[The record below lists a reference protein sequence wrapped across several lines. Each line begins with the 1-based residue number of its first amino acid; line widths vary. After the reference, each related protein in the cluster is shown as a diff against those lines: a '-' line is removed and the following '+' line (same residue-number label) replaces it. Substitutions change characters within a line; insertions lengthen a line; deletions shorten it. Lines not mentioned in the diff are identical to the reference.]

1 MNNKK
6 LFVMRKYILGITFL
20 LIFQI
25 SKAQC
30 PGCVVNPN
38 CSASPAQPTLCP
50 SVLPDGIQNQTY
62 DENITFY
69 MPAQFQTQGIN
80 VTLNKITVTNISGMP
95 PGINWETS
103 ASPSNIFF
111 PSSNPPTSER
121 GCVKMCGVP
130 TLFGLY
136 NIIVS
141 VTAEVSTP
149 LGNITQSESF
159 SIPINILPPPGGNAT
174 FTYNPSFGC
183 SPLDVTFNATLQP
196 QAMEELTYQW
206 DFDNGNTSDLQ
217 TPPIQSYAVADTYY
231 VSLTTKKFKYR
242 LSSVTVTATGT
253 NWCGDIEEP
262 SLFGVCTGSPD
273 MYFEFTNNGAT
284 LTSPTIDDQM
294 TATFSNLNYI
304 LTDPVFSLHF
314 FDEDFITADDDLGN
328 FLYTVTGAGTFN
340 LSTNQVSGSFT
351 IDTVFNQQFTD
362 IDTVIV
368 FPTPAVPN
376 ITASG
381 NTSFCQG
388 DSVTLSVPSNA
399 GSNYQWYLNDTIL
412 MFGNTM
418 PDLTINTAGNY
429 SVTETN
435 QFGCNNSSVNETV
448 VVYALPPSPNLMV
461 SGGEI
466 ISGASGNLQWYFNG
480 TPISG
485 ATQSTLLYADTGM
498 YMLSVTSADGCINS
512 SSIYINTPSG
522 LYAVQQSGSFSV
534 YPNPAKDVLMIKSS
548 KQIGNEYTPVTI
560 YDVNGKEVYHQY
572 LNLNSKSTEYIDISE
587 LHNGLYFI
595 RIKDGHTYM
604 QQKIAILK

>member
-1 MNNKK
+1 
-6 LFVMRKYILGITFL
+6 MRKYILGITFL

-30 PGCVVNPN
+30 PGCIVNPN

-50 SVLPDGIQNQTY
+50 SVLPDGTQNQTY

-69 MPAQFQTQGIN
+69 MPAQFQAQGIN

-253 NWCGDIEEP
+253 NWCGDVEEP

-273 MYFEFTNNGAT
+273 MYFEFTNSGAT

-304 LTDPVFSLHF
+304 LTDPVLSLHF
-314 FDEDFITADDDLGN
+314 FDEDLVSANDDLGN

-368 FPTPAVPN
+368 FPTPAVPI

-595 RIKDGHTYM
+595 RIKDGHIYM